1 MRPPRFRTKDFSTC
15 LGSTTARGL
24 ESCWPKRMNQYCLL
38 ISERDR
44 HLEVRP
50 ISQLN
55 TQPVVSP
62 VNASRVPSRVPA
74 HHSGPR
80 RWARPYLVED
90 FHLLSFA
97 GLSWRT
103 RFWVGG
109 DRPFVSFIARKGSL
123 NSDSRKRPVV
133 SELNPTQKA

>member
-1 MRPPRFRTKDFSTC
+1 MHGVYDCARFGT
-15 LGSTTARGL
+15 
-24 ESCWPKRMNQYCLL
+24 CWPNRTNQYCLL

-62 VNASRVPSRVPA
+62 VNASRLPSQVTA

-97 GLSWRT
+97 SLSWRT
-103 RFWVGG
+103 QLWVAKGPSSLQIH
-109 DRPFVSFIARKGSL
+109 RPKAVNQIQIPESGQSSLSLSAPFLTGKGSKL
-123 NSDSRKRPVV
+123 SFKI
-133 SELNPTQKA
+133 